1 MAQGLDDAAVVK
13 QLNNMVSFIRKEA
26 EEKAAEIIVL
36 AEEEFTIEKAK
47 LVQTQK
53 LKLMKEYE
61 RKEKQVDVT
70 KKMFDP
76 LTRLAN
82 LVSPTI
88 CVFFLPCFSACVTC
102 LTPLALRSQYLF
114 KRIEPCSIGK
124 ASRSAKGSLASSF
137 RHRRPVAHDRIR
149 VWLQRFPREAYCA
162 GMLIYINF
170 LQLFHSF

>member
-70 KKMFDP
+70 KKMYAHSQ
-76 LTRLAN
+76 LAIEHN
-82 LVSPTI
+82 VASKGPIGALCVAVLEIALPIVFSSVFVSG
-88 CVFFLPCFSACVTC
+88 FG
-102 LTPLALRSQYLF
+102 R
-114 KRIEPCSIGK
+114 
-124 ASRSAKGSLASSF
+124 
-137 RHRRPVAHDRIR
+137 
-149 VWLQRFPREAYCA
+149 
-162 GMLIYINF
+162 
-170 LQLFHSF
+170 